1 MSVDF
6 GTTPAGLY
14 EDAARASWDAPGT
27 RNIWRDDQEGTYI
40 ALMLARPDF
49 RALVDAVWQR
59 ATKLQ
64 PIEPASAHQDNS
76 MIAPN
81 GDRFFPDNP
90 EDAAVFRD
98 GHDAVPEHPDRW
110 PWPADVFRGI
120 SEPVTDAQ
128 YADQFRRI
136 AEYEAP
142 EHPDRWPW
150 PAPTQPAVSLERQ
163 PVTPTKLGGRSRSDS
178 LAPLLHLGPIALQE
192 LLRGAPDSA
201 GETLRV
207 LLRSELVEL
216 AAKADQLARMTRA
229 TVEATWPG
237 YLAAHPEPEV
247 TP

>member
-27 RNIWRDDQEGTYI
+27 RNIWRADQEDTYI

-98 GHDAVPEHPDRW
+98 GHDAV
-110 PWPADVFRGI
+110 
-120 SEPVTDAQ
+120 
-128 YADQFRRI
+128 
-136 AEYEAP
+136 P